1 MRIKHDA
8 KSHDFWRRRRGQRIG
23 GTTGAGR
30 SSNLIDCA
38 RCTFTRITARW
49 AALQRCAG
57 KFFVRVV
64 ASDSAEHFGVQDV
77 VIVAVK
83 AQALATVAPLLR
95 PLLAANTTVIFAQKG
110 IPWWYFDAENSSNAL
125 TNEVGLSRTVGCVVH
140 CPCRIV
146 SPGVVRVES
155 TIPRFILGEPTGRL
169 SPRLKYL
176 QKQFSSTLNIE
187 ISENLRAVIWQKLC
201 VNVPSS
207 LLTTLTQSYLADV
220 VVSPML
226 RATFLAL
233 VAETRAVAA
242 AYGCSLPDNG
252 GAILESVV
260 QSRHVPSMLQ
270 DLLANRPLETDAQL
284 EKVQQ
289 LAHAANVA
297 VPHIDL
303 LLPLLLQRSEATAHY

>member
-1 MRIKHDA
+1 MTLKVTI
-8 KSHDFWRRRRGQRIG
+8 F
-23 GTTGAGR
+23 GAGAVG
-30 SSNLIDCA
+30 SVLAAQLA
-38 RCTFTRITARW
+38 RAGHQTSVIVRGAHLH
-49 AALQRCAG
+49 ALQKEGLRYSAAQEN
-57 KFFVRVV
+57 FLVRVA

-95 PLLAANTTVIFAQKG
+95 PLLAANTTVIFAQNG
-110 IPWWYFDAENSSNAL
+110 IPWWYFDAENSSNAM

-155 TIPRFILGEPTGRL
+155 TIPRFILGEPTGQL
-169 SPRLKYL
+169 SPRLIFL

-187 ISENLRAVIWQKLC
+187 ISHNLRAIIWQKLC
-201 VNVPSS
+201 INVPSS
-207 LLTTLTQSYLADV
+207 LLTTLTHSYLADI

-252 GAILESVV
+252 EGILESVV
-260 QSRHVPSMLQ
+260 QSRHMPSMLQ

-284 EKVQQ
+284 GKVQQ

-297 VPHIDL
+297 IPHIDM
-303 LLPLLLQRSEATAHY
+303 LLPLLLQRSKATAHY